1 MCGVPKVNTKGKHY
15 MAERESRAIAIAMP
29 ESPDLAYLV
38 AKQPEDLN
46 GESQFIEAYSIELI
60 REVLIQTKSKA

>member
-15 MAERESRAIAIAMP
+15 MAERESSAIAMP
-29 ESPDLAYLV
+29 KSTNLAYLL

-46 GESQFIEAYSIELI
+46 GESQFMEACSIELI
-60 REVLIQTKSKA
+60 REVLIQPKSKA